1 MFITNIHT
9 LLSLAFSHDFTG
21 SEIAKHKDTDNAM
34 TNGESWLS
42 DGAITGYFAMLQLI
56 DSYLQSIQPQ
66 PSNRHR
72 SLFINSI
79 QFDVLIES
87 INSRNWEKVKTFWK
101 KQLDKQ
107 SPPPLSIFD
116 MDKIFIAENVN
127 NSHWTMTVI
136 FFKHKSIVY
145 YDSFNDKPN
154 DSNPNPLLDMLE
166 NMDSSNE
173 QKQFD
178 RKEWRFT
185 LATCVQQSKKKVI
198 FLLFFEYSSYYSE

>member
-9 LLSLAFSHDFTG
+9 FLSLAFNHDFTG
-21 SEIAKHKDTDNAM
+21 SEIAKHNDTDNA
-34 TNGESWLS
+34 TPRERWLS
-42 DGAITGYFAMLQLI
+42 DGTITGYFAMLQLI

-79 QFDVLIES
+79 QLAVLEES
-87 INSRNWEKVKTFWK
+87 INSRNWIKVKRFWK
-101 KQLDKQ
+101 RQLLHIQ
-107 SPPPLSIFD
+107 SPSPLSIFD

-127 NSHWTMTVI
+127 DSHWTMTVI

-145 YDSFNDKPN
+145 YDSYNAKPN

-185 LATCVQQSKKKVI
+185 LATCVQQHREVI
-198 FLLFFEYSSYYSE
+198 FLLFFEYSSNYSE